1 MTIKASW
8 PTGLLLAAGLASAA
22 AAAETASPQAAPIP
36 GTTAETPVSP
46 GSTGAAKS
54 DAAADAADKNNVNSA
69 VGGTG
74 ELPNS
79 GSVSGGEDPGGQP
92 TNCLTGD
99 TRPICTAKP

>member
-1 MTIKASW
+1 MNTMVSW
-8 PTGLLLAAGLASAA
+8 VTGLVLVGALASTAA
-22 AAAETASPQAAPIP
+22 ATEITAPRAAPTSP
-36 GTTAETPVSP
+36 ATTEAPVTP

-54 DAAADAADKNNVNSA
+54 DAAVEAAEKNNVNSA

-99 TRPICTAKP
+99 TRPACAAKQ